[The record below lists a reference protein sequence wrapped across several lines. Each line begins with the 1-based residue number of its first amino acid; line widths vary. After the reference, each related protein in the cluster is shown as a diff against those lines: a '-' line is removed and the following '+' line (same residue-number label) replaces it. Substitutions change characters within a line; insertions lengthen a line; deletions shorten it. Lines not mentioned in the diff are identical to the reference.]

1 MIIEGCWRSC
11 ISVFYAG
18 CLPGFIRQELAVQ
31 GEQHAVALGV
41 FDFVHFHGEVDLLDI
56 SVVHTNQATSSLAYI
71 HECNYNATLS

>member
-1 MIIEGCWRSC
+1 MDPGGS
-11 ISVFYAG
+11 
-18 CLPGFIRQELAVQ
+18 PGFIRQELAVQ